1 MCSVNFNEDLRYE
14 ICKSFW
20 QLGDYRRQKDFIL
33 MNVKSASPKRRRK
46 KEPTTENSKVRT
58 NSKSFFLLNKRVCQ
72 SFFLK
77 TLSISNGPLIKAF
90 KHKNVY
96 TNFFDGDDKRGKHT
110 PSNKLSEE
118 IVESVVNHLEQHS
131 IKNSKSKKRVIC
143 DPEIKSLRH
152 LFSLFKE
159 NHNESSPSYTSF
171 KRIFNENSFAFPP
184 ERVRTKAAPR
194 VTQTRSEELQEI
206 EIFEGEA
213 DFIEEQIL
221 ETVEASQ
228 IQDIS
233 KPEQPQQKVIISHV
247 PDTSKFFSNPSQVYE
262 IQFIEIPIPTTSSII
277 KQSWSEVKC
286 LTFIQELFIVEAT
299 FSSVSILHLW

>member
-1 MCSVNFNEDLRYE
+1 
-14 ICKSFW
+14 
-20 QLGDYRRQKDFIL
+20 
-33 MNVKSASPKRRRK
+33 MNVKSASPKRRRPA

-90 KHKNVY
+90 KHKNAY

-110 PSNKLSEE
+110 PSNKLSEN
-118 IVESVVNHLEQHS
+118 IVDSVINHLEQHS
-131 IKNSKSKKRVIC
+131 TKFSKSKKRLIC
-143 DPEIKSLRH
+143 DPDIKSLRH
-152 LFSLFKE
+152 LYSLFKA
-159 NHNESSPSYTSF
+159 NHAESSPSYTSF

-184 ERVRTKAAPR
+184 DRVRTKTPSR
-194 VTQTRSEELQEI
+194 VTQNTNDLQEI
-206 EIFEGEA
+206 EIFEGDA
-213 DFIEEQIL
+213 DFIEEHIM

-228 IQDIS
+228 IQDITNHD
-233 KPEQPQQKVIISHV
+233 QPQQKVLITHL

-277 KQSWSEVKC
+277 KQS
-286 LTFIQELFIVEAT
+286 
-299 FSSVSILHLW
+299 